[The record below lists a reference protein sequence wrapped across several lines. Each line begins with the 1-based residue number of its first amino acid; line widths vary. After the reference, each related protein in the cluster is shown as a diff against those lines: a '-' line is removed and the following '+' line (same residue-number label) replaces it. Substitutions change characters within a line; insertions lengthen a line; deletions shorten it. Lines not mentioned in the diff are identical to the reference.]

1 MKPTLFLSRVL
12 LLDGVTCAVFGLF
25 LLVDGPF
32 LADMGAL
39 PLGLL
44 RGAGAM
50 LLPCAALLLWMSRRA
65 SLPIALVWAVI
76 ALNIGWVVDSVALL
90 ELGWIKPNGLGM
102 AFVLAQAAA
111 VAAVAVLEYAGLRRS
126 SLSPA

>member
-25 LLVDGPF
+25 LLVDGPVV
-32 LADMGAL
+32 AEMGAL

-65 SLPIALVWAVI
+65 MLPAALVWAVI

-126 SLSPA
+126 SPVLA

>member
-12 LLDGVTCAVFGLF
+12 LLDGVTCAVFGLL
-25 LLVDGPF
+25 LLVDGPVV
-32 LADMGAL
+32 AEMGAL

-126 SLSPA
+126 GLAPA

>member
-12 LLDGVTCAVFGLF
+12 LLDGVTCAVFGLL
-25 LLVDGPF
+25 LLVDGPVV
-32 LADMGAL
+32 AEMGAL

-126 SLSPA
+126 SPVLA

>member
-25 LLVDGPF
+25 LLVDGPVV
-32 LADMGAL
+32 AEMGAL

-126 SLSPA
+126 SPVLA